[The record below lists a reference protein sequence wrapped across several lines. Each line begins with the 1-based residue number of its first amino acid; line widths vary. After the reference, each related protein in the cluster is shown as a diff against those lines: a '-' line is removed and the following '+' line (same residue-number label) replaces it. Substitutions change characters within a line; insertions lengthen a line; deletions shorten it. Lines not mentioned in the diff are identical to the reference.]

1 MNCDSVQTLC
11 STASLDASTAEMCCA
26 GVLAKGFAS
35 FSTFLPVLLGIGLLS
50 GLAAA
55 IKFKGLNFL
64 ICQTIDA
71 LRFICS
77 MFAQKPTTEAFENP
91 TTNGSSQRF
100 SVESSVSVE
109 VPDLGDVRECEENS
123 EDEEKVSIAI
133 GSLIG
138 SL

>member
-55 IKFKGLNFL
+55 IKIKGLNFFV
-64 ICQTIDA
+64 CQLLDA
-71 LRFICS
+71 FRFVYGLFS
-77 MFAQKPTTEAFENP
+77 RKETAKAFENP
-91 TTNGSSQRF
+91 ETNGSSQRF
-100 SVESSVSVE
+100 SVESSVSVDE
-109 VPDLGDVRECEENS
+109 QDLGEVEECADEN
-123 EDEEKVSIAI
+123 EEKVSIAM
-133 GSLIG
+133 GSLIE